1 MTLFALPIVSAI
13 SMSIDTGLLIT
24 FFFFFFFF
32 FFERWRSQQPF
43 IVKAQV
49 GISGHSV
56 PHSGYDTLGSM
67 PTMLGG
73 QLQVPSMVDEEE
85 RTKLSIK
92 QKAAELSKKTRSSF
106 RRKNTSGSGSR
117 RNRRILTPGER
128 LKASKEARGGGED
141 KSSNEDDDINGY
153 I

>member
-1 MTLFALPIVSAI
+1 MASY
-13 SMSIDTGLLIT
+13 LLL
-24 FFFFFFFF
+24 FFF

-43 IVKAQV
+43 IVTAQV

-56 PHSGYDTLGSM
+56 PQSGYDTLASM

-106 RRKNTSGSGSR
+106 RRKNTSGGGSR

-128 LKASKEARGGGED
+128 LKASKSGGGGED

-153 I
+153 TFKNFEPPLMNA